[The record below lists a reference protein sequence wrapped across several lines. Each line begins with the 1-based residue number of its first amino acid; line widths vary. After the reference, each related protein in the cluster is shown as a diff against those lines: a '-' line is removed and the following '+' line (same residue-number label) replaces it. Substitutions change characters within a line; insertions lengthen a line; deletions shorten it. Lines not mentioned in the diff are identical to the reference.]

1 MTFDCKPRPKVP
13 GRRFSWGSA
22 VVLSALFRISGG
34 VSSLVLILASASP
47 RRTELLREAGIP
59 HRVVVAAVT
68 EHEDPTTDPAKM
80 VLHNARLKA
89 AAVSRLHPEALVLG
103 ADTTVA
109 LGDHALNKPADLEE
123 SRAMLRRLSGRQHTV
138 HTGVC
143 LLCPALGL
151 DEAHDVTAWVRF
163 RPLSEDDITRY
174 QSLVNTLDKAGAYG
188 IQQGKEII
196 IDDFQ
201 RPIST
206 IMGLPVEFVKA
217 RLASLGVLEKL
228 IA

>member
-1 MTFDCKPRPKVP
+1 MTAV
-13 GRRFSWGSA
+13 A
-22 VVLSALFRISGG
+22 VVLFGLFRSIGRVPSP
-34 VSSLVLILASASP
+34 LTLILASASP

-89 AAVSRLHPEALVLG
+89 AAVSHLHPEAIVLG
-103 ADTTVA
+103 SDTTVA
-109 LGDHALNKPADLEE
+109 RGDRALNKPADLAE
-123 SRAMLRRLSGRQHTV
+123 SRAMLRALSGREHTV

-143 LLCPALGL
+143 LLCPSLGI
-151 DEAHDVTAWVRF
+151 DESHDVTAWVRF
-163 RPLSEDDITRY
+163 RALSEDDITRY
-174 QSLVNTLDKAGAYG
+174 QALVNTLDKAGAYG

-196 IDDFQ
+196 IADFQ
-201 RPIST
+201 QPIST

-217 RLASLGVLEKL
+217 RLAALGILERL
-228 IA
+228 TA

>member
-1 MTFDCKPRPKVP
+1 VP
-13 GRRFSWGSA
+13 APLRF
-22 VVLSALFRISGG
+22 L
-34 VSSLVLILASASP
+34 LASASP
-47 RRTELLREAGIP
+47 RRTELLRNLGIP
-59 HRVVVAAVT
+59 HQVMVAAVT
-68 EHEDPTTDPAKM
+68 EQEDPRTDPRDM

-109 LGDHALNKPADLEE
+109 LGDRALNKPADLAE
-123 SRAMLRRLSGRQHTV
+123 SRAMLRSLSGREHTV

-143 LLCPALGL
+143 LLCPALGV

-163 RPLSEDDITRY
+163 RPLSEDALTRY
-174 QSLVNTLDKAGAYG
+174 QALVNTLDKAGAYG

-196 IDDFQ
+196 IDDYQ

-206 IMGLPVEFVKA
+206 IMGLPVEFVRE
-217 RLASLGVLEKL
+217 RLVALGVLERL
-228 IA
+228 VG

>member
-1 MTFDCKPRPKVP
+1 MSAV
-13 GRRFSWGSA
+13 A
-22 VVLSALFRISGG
+22 VVLLGLFRSIGRVLSP
-34 VSSLVLILASASP
+34 LVLILASASP

-59 HRVVVAAVT
+59 HRVLVAAVT

-89 AAVSRLHPEALVLG
+89 AAVSRLHPDALVLG
-103 ADTTVA
+103 SDTTVA
-109 LGDHALNKPADLEE
+109 LGDRALNKPTDLAE
-123 SRAMLRRLSGRQHTV
+123 SRAMLRSLSGREHTV

-143 LLCPALGL
+143 LLCPARGI
-151 DEAHDVTAWVRF
+151 DESHDVTAWVRF
-163 RPLSEDDITRY
+163 RDLAEDDITRY

-196 IDDFQ
+196 IADFQ
-201 RPIST
+201 QPIST

-217 RLASLGVLEKL
+217 RLASLGVLERL
-228 IA
+228 TA

>member
-1 MTFDCKPRPKVP
+1 MASAV
-13 GRRFSWGSA
+13 A
-22 VVLSALFRISGG
+22 VVLRGLTRFVLR
-34 VSSLVLILASASP
+34 VSSPLLFILASASP
-47 RRTELLREAGIP
+47 RRTELLREAGLP

-68 EHEDPTTDPAKM
+68 EHEDPSTDPARM

-103 ADTTVA
+103 SDTTVA
-109 LGDHALNKPADLEE
+109 LGDRALNKPADLAE
-123 SRAMLRRLSGRQHTV
+123 SRAMLRSLAGREHTV

-143 LLCPALGL
+143 LLCPALGI

-163 RPLSEDDITRY
+163 RPLTEDDITRY
-174 QSLVNTLDKAGAYG
+174 QGLVDTLDKAGAYG
-188 IQQGKEII
+188 IQEGREII
-196 IDDFQ
+196 IDDYQ

-217 RLASLGVLEKL
+217 RLAALGILDRL
-228 IA
+228 NA